1 MLKEF
6 ETKCRADLPKVMDQF
21 AEPIASPSTQ
31 GMLRRSL
38 IPDFREGVH
47 EVVLAQKV
55 RPQKICELLNPYVAF
70 LYAVR
75 LFALT
80 TKC

>member
-1 MLKEF
+1 MYFFGILQSQCPILDFTVIKEF
-6 ETKCRADLPKVMDQF
+6 DAECRSSDLPKLMDQF
-21 AEPIASPSTQ
+21 AEPLASPSTQ

-55 RPQKICELLNPYVAF
+55 G
-70 LYAVR
+70 
-75 LFALT
+75 
-80 TKC
+80 

>member
-1 MLKEF
+1 MKEF
-6 ETKCRADLPKVMDQF
+6 DAKCRPADLPEVMEQF
-21 AEPIASPSTQ
+21 AEPLASPSTQ

-55 RPQKICELLNPYVAF
+55 KVGPS
-70 LYAVR
+70 VR
-75 LFALT
+75 
-80 TKC
+80 

>member
-1 MLKEF
+1 MKEF
-6 ETKCRADLPKVMDQF
+6 DAKCRGTDLPKLMDQF
-21 AEPIASPSTQ
+21 AEPLASPSTQ

-55 RPQKICELLNPYVAF
+55 GM
-70 LYAVR
+70 
-75 LFALT
+75 
-80 TKC
+80 